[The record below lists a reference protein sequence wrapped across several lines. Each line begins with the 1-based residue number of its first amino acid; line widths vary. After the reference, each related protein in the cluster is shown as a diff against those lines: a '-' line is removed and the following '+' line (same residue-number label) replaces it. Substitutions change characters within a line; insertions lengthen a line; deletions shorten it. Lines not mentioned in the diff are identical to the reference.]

1 MKLWF
6 EQYPERL
13 EYELQALRGAG
24 YAPVLDDTKMSAGQV
39 EISVL
44 YPYDGKL
51 HSLTA
56 RFPEFYPYLPLEI
69 YGLTLPIG
77 KHICPTSG
85 LLCLMQDL
93 QSSWKTT
100 DTLAL
105 MLAEKVPAI
114 LNAHSDQENPEEAHE
129 GTQRSG
135 QYPYDRNSVLLTE
148 DWEIPKQTPYGK
160 LLIGLESGP
169 EPLRGAVLEIQ
180 DAQGLIIVKM
190 APEIAKRYQK
200 RIRGRWLRLDSPP
213 SGTGGGPLADAINV
227 VASVKSLKLDS
238 GVDVVGLLFPE
249 ESGYQTFVEN
259 WVFTV
264 RTGSWIKSGQYGL
277 ARSESV
283 SVGTMKARV
292 PTLIP
297 LEHKKVLI
305 IGVGAIGSMI
315 AWQLARSGVGT
326 LNLLDQDFVQTG
338 NLPRWM
344 LGLPAVGQGKAQV
357 MASYLKSSYPLIEVN
372 FHEYRLG
379 SPSVN
384 HMQSLMPLLQDA
396 DLVIDATAERCISHL
411 LSDLCNEASVPYLWA
426 TGTQGS
432 QGGVVGRV
440 VPKKTEGCWTCY
452 QHQIQGG
459 TIISPAKEDIPNIQP
474 KGCFHPTFTGTG
486 FDMDNIS
493 LVASRLAVSTLCRG
507 EENAYPDV
515 DWDVAVLDLW
525 SKDGKPIAP
534 HWTEYPLSRHPGCK
548 GHG

>member
-13 EYELQALRGAG
+13 EYELQALRDAG
-24 YAPVLDDTKMSAGQV
+24 YTPVLDGTKMSAGQA

-51 HSLTA
+51 HTLTA
-56 RFPEFYPYLPLEI
+56 HFPEFYPYLPLEI
-69 YGLTLPIG
+69 YGLTLPPG

-114 LNAHSDQENPEEAHE
+114 LNAHSDQENPEEAQE

-135 QYPYDRNSVLLTE
+135 QYPYTQNSVLLTE

-169 EPLRGAVLEIQ
+169 EPLRGAILEIQ
-180 DAQGLIIVKM
+180 DAQGLIIAKM

-200 RIRGRWLRLDSPP
+200 RIKGRWLRLDRPP
-213 SGTGGGPLADAINV
+213 RSAGGGPLEDAINV

-249 ESGYQTFVEN
+249 ESAYQTFVEN

-264 RTGSWIKSGQYGL
+264 RTGSWIKSGKYGL

-315 AWQLARSGVGT
+315 AWQLARSGVGK

-379 SPSVN
+379 SPGVN

-411 LSDLCNEASVPYLWA
+411 LSDLCYEASVPYLWA

-452 QHQIQGG
+452 QHLIQDG

-486 FDMDNIS
+486 FDMDNVS

-534 HWTEYPLSRHPGCK
+534 HWTEYPLNRHPGCK

>member
-6 EQYPERL
+6 EECPERL
-13 EYELQALRGAG
+13 EYELQALRDAG
-24 YAPVLDDTKMSAGQV
+24 YTPALDDTKMSAGQV
-39 EISVL
+39 EITIL
-44 YPYDGKL
+44 YLHDGKNYP
-51 HSLTA
+51 LTA

-69 YGLTLPIG
+69 YGLALPSG

-114 LNAHSDQENPEEAHE
+114 LNAHLDPDNSEEAQE

-135 QYPYDRNSVLLTE
+135 QYPYTHNSVLLTE

-169 EPLRGAVLEIQ
+169 EPLRGAILEIQ
-180 DAQGLIIVKM
+180 DAQGLIIAKM

-200 RIRGRWLRLDSPP
+200 RIKGRWLRLDGPP
-213 SGTGGGPLADAINV
+213 RSTGGGPLEDAINV

-264 RTGSWIKSGQYGL
+264 RTGSWIKSGKYGL

-283 SVGTMKARV
+283 SFGTMKARV

-315 AWQLARSGVGT
+315 AWQLARSGVGK

-344 LGLPAVGQGKAQV
+344 LGLSAVGLGKAQV
-357 MASYLKSSYPLIEVN
+357 MANYLKSSYPLIEVN
-372 FHEYRLG
+372 FHEFRLG
-379 SPSVN
+379 SPGVN

-452 QHQIQGG
+452 QHLIQDG
-459 TIISPAKEDIPNIQP
+459 TIMSPAKEDIPNIQP

-486 FDMDNIS
+486 FDMDNVSI
-493 LVASRLAVSTLCRG
+493 VASRLAVSTLCRG

-534 HWTEYPLSRHPGCK
+534 YWTEYPLNRHPGCK